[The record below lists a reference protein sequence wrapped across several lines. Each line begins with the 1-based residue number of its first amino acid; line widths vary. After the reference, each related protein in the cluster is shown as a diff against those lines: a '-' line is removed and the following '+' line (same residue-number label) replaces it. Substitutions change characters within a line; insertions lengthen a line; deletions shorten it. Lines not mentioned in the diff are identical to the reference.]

1 MDVMGIL
8 CKDQGWIMSNDSCL
22 LHLVTVLF
30 NTLEYEEGTLCFML
44 EAGMQIVLRTLVL
57 YH

>member
-8 CKDQGWIMSNDSCL
+8 CKDQGWIMLNDSCL

-30 NTLEYEEGTLCFML
+30 NTLEYEE
-44 EAGMQIVLRTLVL
+44 
-57 YH
+57 